1 VSATNVVDAS
11 ASAAQDADPYG
22 PRSRVQTWA
31 LTAAGLG
38 TVCVA
43 SLGIVGGIRLQ
54 GLLAAA
60 AVVALGF
67 AVVAGS
73 MWTARTGPA
82 KALSTMAP
90 AERRSTRPVAVGVGI
105 LATAGAQSWFTWGRS
120 LAGGDIAPP
129 EGVAWIAHIFSPWTW
144 TGSNLGA
151 PNTSAVELPWAALLW
166 AVHVLGG
173 PAWLA
178 QRLWLTLLFAGAAL
192 AALALLRTLG
202 LRPLPA
208 GVGALFYVGNPYVV
222 SNVGINDVYL
232 AAMVLLAAY
241 PAAILAAAQG
251 RITRRAAVVILAAG
265 APLLGFAY
273 SNPPLAVLVAVTTGL
288 AVVAAGWTWG
298 LGIAR
303 RAGVTLLVGAFAV
316 ATASAYWIVPSLVG
330 LSDVATGRLSSLSSW
345 GWTEGRANLANGLW
359 LDTTWGWKFPI
370 YYPYAPGYSRFP
382 LDVASYALPALA
394 FAALALTLAA
404 PTSPRV
410 AHLRRLALAGA
421 GGALFLV
428 VLGTGTTPPG
438 SVLFDPLYA
447 LPYGWLL
454 QDPGRLLMA
463 AGLAY
468 ALLVAVAVELGPPA
482 LERAARHLRRVP
494 AAHRASGAPPWA
506 AAAVVVGVLF
516 ALLPAFP
523 VAAGQVA
530 PAGKRGIYP
539 STRVAFPA
547 YWTAMATYLN
557 RDAPPGNL
565 LVLPQDDFYQMPYTW
580 GYYGNDGFIVDLI
593 SRHVLDPSAQ
603 GYGRLGAVLGAT
615 DTALSDALVARR
627 WRLATDLLDA
637 LGTPDLLVRGDID
650 AAFPGRH
657 IVAPRLLSERLGSDP
672 DMRLAHRDGPLELF
686 VLRPTASS
694 RATQAP
700 TATPTTTRIATID
713 TSDPDLAVLGDLTP
727 GTALVSMPMTPGV
740 PAALQAGPVATWQLR
755 SGAAGATVLTTTVAS
770 PAGWRYRL
778 VELGAGRAE
787 LATGRGAP
795 SPAQRL
801 VERRQAGIITLS
813 LRLGAQA
820 VADGTFASG
829 PWQQAVGNCDDVG
842 RRNVGAEIGASVLPG
857 AGPGGTAALR
867 LRASID
873 SACESTPIAW
883 HGGSL
888 LVSLW
893 VRDLGGA
900 TPRICIWETRRHTC
914 AAQTPSLA
922 SSPAW
927 AHVQAVVTPNPAAGH
942 LELYAYAGSN
952 APGQV
957 TTDEVADVG
966 AYPLP
971 PASSGPF
978 VLLATPDR
986 QQRRRP
992 RLELAGTSYAPGW
1005 SGPPGRHVLVDGLRN
1020 GWLLDAGSTPS
1031 PATFTPGRLD
1041 DDADALSALSGVAL
1055 LAVAASVALTRLR
1068 RRRAHIRPRRPERT
1082 RR

>member
-1 VSATNVVDAS
+1 MSATTLEQLPS
-11 ASAAQDADPYG
+11 ETPEADPDSQS
-22 PRSRVQTWA
+22 SRTRTLAV
-31 LTAAGLG
+31 TAAGLG
-38 TVCVA
+38 TVGVA
-43 SLGIVGGIRLQ
+43 SLGVVGGIRLQ
-54 GLLAAA
+54 GWLAAGA
-60 AVVALGF
+60 IVALGI
-67 AVVAGS
+67 AVVTGS
-73 MWTARTGPA
+73 LWTACTSPA
-82 KALSTMAP
+82 RAP
-90 AERRSTRPVAVGVGI
+90 SGRATAERRSTRFVAVGVGV
-105 LATAGAQSWFTWGRS
+105 LATTAAQTWFTWGRG

-129 EGVAWIAHIFSPWTW
+129 EGIAWIAHIFSPLAW
-144 TGSNLGA
+144 TGSNLGG
-151 PNTSAVELPWAALLW
+151 PNANAVEAPWAALLW

-202 LRPLPA
+202 LRPVPA

-241 PAAILAAAQG
+241 PAAILAAAQE
-251 RITRRAAVVILAAG
+251 RITRRTAVVMLAAG

-288 AVVAAGWTWG
+288 AVVVAWWTWG
-298 LGIAR
+298 LGVAR
-303 RAGVTLLVGAFAV
+303 RAGVTLLIGALAV
-316 ATASAYWIVPSLVG
+316 ATASAYWIVPSLLA
-330 LSDVATGRLSSLSSW
+330 LSAVATGRLSSLGSW

-359 LDTTWGWKFPI
+359 LNTTWGWKFPI

-394 FAALALTLAA
+394 FAALVLALSA

-463 AGLAY
+463 ASLAY
-468 ALLVAVAVELGPPA
+468 ALLVAVAVELGPP
-482 LERAARHLRRVP
+482 LLVRAARSVRRVR
-494 AAHRASGAPPWA
+494 ADHRGAGISPWA
-506 AAAVVVGVLF
+506 AAAVAGGVLF

-523 VAAGQVA
+523 LATGQVA

-539 STRVAFPA
+539 SARVAFPA

-557 RDAPPGNL
+557 RDATPGNI

-580 GYYGNDGFIVDLI
+580 GYYGNDGFITDLI
-593 SRHVLDPSAQ
+593 SRHVLDPTAQ
-603 GYGRLGAVLGAT
+603 GYARLGAELAAT
-615 DTALSDALVARR
+615 DTALSDALVARH

-650 AAFPGRH
+650 ATFPGRH
-657 IVAPRLLSERLGSDP
+657 IVSPHLLAARLRSDP
-672 DMRLAHRDGPLELF
+672 AMRLVHRDGPLELF
-686 VLRPTASS
+686 TLRPTAKG

-700 TATPTTTRIATID
+700 AATPITTRIATTD
-713 TSDPDLAVLGDLTP
+713 TSNPDLAVLGDLAP

-740 PAALQAGPVATWQLR
+740 PAVLEAGPVATWRLR
-755 SGAAGATVLTTTVAS
+755 SGAAGATVLSTTVPS

-778 VELGAGRAE
+778 VALGAVRAKSRRV
-787 LATGRGAP
+787 RGAP
-795 SPAQRL
+795 RPAQRL
-801 VERRQAGIITLS
+801 VERRQAGTITLS
-813 LRLGAQA
+813 LRLGTQA
-820 VADGTFASG
+820 VTDGNFAFG
-829 PWQQAVGNCDDVG
+829 PWQPSVGNCDDVG
-842 RRNVGAEIGASVLPG
+842 GRNVGAGFGASVIDG
-857 AGPGGTAALR
+857 TGPGGTSALR
-867 LRASID
+867 LRASVD

-900 TPRICIWETRRHTC
+900 RPRICIWETLRRAC
-914 AAQTPSLA
+914 AAETPSLP
-922 SSPAW
+922 SSAAW
-927 AHVQAVVTPNPAAGH
+927 AHVQAVVTPNPTAGH
-942 LELYAYAGSN
+942 LELFAYADSTT
-952 APGQV
+952 PGQV
-957 TTDEVADVG
+957 STDEFADVA
-966 AYPLP
+966 AYPVP
-971 PASSGPF
+971 SASSGRP

-986 QQRRRP
+986 PSRLRP

-1005 SGPPGRHVLVDGLRN
+1005 SGPPGRHVLVDGMRN
-1020 GWLLDAGSTPS
+1020 GWLLDPGSVPG
-1031 PATFTPGRLD
+1031 PATFTAARWDG
-1041 DDADALSALSGVAL
+1041 DADALSALSGILV
-1055 LAVAASVALTRLR
+1055 LAVGASVLLTR
-1068 RRRAHIRPRRPERT
+1068 RRRPRTPPSRTGGT